1 MPSATDDKYV
11 QINRTICALLICTFQ
26 MFSVARFQAP
36 QLQKTVKRIWRLA
49 QQFQVWAQKIDLI
62 ILQLSLIL

>member
-36 QLQKTVKRIWRLA
+36 QLQKTVKRI
-49 QQFQVWAQKIDLI
+49 
-62 ILQLSLIL
+62 